1 MSVDLLDSSCYLF
14 SSLSPSLS
22 LSFSSFS
29 GGLADKEGTLI
40 AGDELITVNGQ
51 SVEHMTRTEA
61 WNFLKKLP
69 NAPVHMLVKRV
80 DYGF

>member
-1 MSVDLLDSSCYLF
+1 MPVQSQVKSTTTCQF
-14 SSLSPSLS
+14 TNCPSPSLPRPT
-22 LSFSSFS
+22 

-40 AGDELITVNGQ
+40 AGDELISVNDQ

-69 NAPVHMLVKRV
+69 NAPVHMVVKRV